1 MRCFKTKAFARF
13 ARKNDIDDAT
23 LRIAHDEIS
32 TGRFDADL
40 GGGLFKQRIARDGK
54 GKSKGFRVL
63 IAFHSAKRTVFLFGF
78 GKNEKGNIDVGEL
91 EDAKDIAAAWLS
103 ADENRIERAIG
114 NGVLIEVQK

>member
-13 ARKNDIDDAT
+13 ARKNDIDDAA
-23 LRIAHDEIS
+23 L
-32 TGRFDADL
+32 
-40 GGGLFKQRIARDGK
+40 RIARDGK

-78 GKNEKGNIDVGEL
+78 GKNEKGNIDDGEL
-91 EDAKDIAAAWLS
+91 EDAKDIAAAWL
-103 ADENRIERAIG
+103 AIDENGLDRAIG